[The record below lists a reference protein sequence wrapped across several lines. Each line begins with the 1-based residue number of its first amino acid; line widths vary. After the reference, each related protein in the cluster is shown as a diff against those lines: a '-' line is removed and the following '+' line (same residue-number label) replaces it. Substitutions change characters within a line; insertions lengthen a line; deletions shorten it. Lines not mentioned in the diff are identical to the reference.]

1 MFLLWYSTKAMRPID
16 SYMVVAETKGLFFF
30 FISYMN
36 RIKFSNNLIIILPT
50 KKHRKTIQLPN
61 LLCIKYPLTHHQ
73 KKKPTACVCKSTI
86 WRTFLLRKDLE
97 HWVTGWTDWNL
108 ALNMEGGPNWV
119 HNYVDSPIIVNAE
132 KDEFYKQPMFY
143 AMGHFRWVLLWARSD

>member
-1 MFLLWYSTKAMRPID
+1 MNGIK
-16 SYMVVAETKGLFFF
+16 FFF
-30 FISYMN
+30 
-36 RIKFSNNLIIILPT
+36 NLIIILPT
-50 KKHRKTIQLPN
+50 KKKNPTE
-61 LLCIKYPLTHHQ
+61 
-73 KKKPTACVCKSTI
+73 KPTNYLTTSALNTLSPSQKNPQQLHVSIKALLKNY
-86 WRTFLLRKDLE
+86 FLLRKDLE

-143 AMGHFRWVLLWARSD
+143 AMGHFRLVLT

>member
-1 MFLLWYSTKAMRPID
+1 MIYEWNQ
-16 SYMVVAETKGLFFF
+16 VFF
-30 FISYMN
+30 
-36 RIKFSNNLIIILPT
+36 NLIIILPT
-50 KKHRKTIQLPN
+50 KKKTHRKTNQLSN
-61 LLCIKYPLTHHQ
+61 HLCIKYPPPIT
-73 KKKPTACVCKSTI
+73 KKPQQLHVSIKALLKNY
-86 WRTFLLRKDLE
+86 FLLRKDLE

-143 AMGHFRWVLLWARSD
+143 AMGHFRLVLT